1 MDNITAIV
9 SQWENYENVYGRNN
23 EDNARRKEE
32 EQVTGQKEDTEN

>member
-23 EDNARRKEE
+23 EENARFL
-32 EQVTGQKEDTEN
+32 